1 MLRRKG
7 GIDMAWLAVDS
18 DGRERIF
25 GSAPERSIIYDDR
38 MGMLGNPF
46 GDFNFKREKLE
57 WLAEE
62 YPDDV
67 ITLPKGSIKK
77 LIGKELSWNDE
88 PVELK

>member
-7 GIDMAWLAVDS
+7 GIVMAWLAVDS

-46 GDFNFKREKLE
+46 GDFNFKREK
-57 WLAEE
+57 
-62 YPDDV
+62 
-67 ITLPKGSIKK
+67 K
-77 LIGKELSWNDE
+77 N
-88 PVELK
+88 